1 MLKKLL
7 VNYQNI
13 LSNILEKLLKRQEQL
28 DTDLKSHIS
37 L

>member
-13 LSNILEKLLKRQEQL
+13 LSNILRKLLKRQEQL
-28 DTDLKSHIS
+28 DTDLKRHIS